1 MEEKLVATLAEWVV
15 KEIDNKDL
23 LPSAPEKLDDIF
35 QSVAAAK
42 RSALLLDFDGT
53 LAPFR
58 IDPTKVRPWAGVVN
72 LLEAIQHTNRTRIAI
87 VTGRP
92 AANVASQLRMKST
105 PEIWGLHGAER
116 LYPDGRIEEEELTAI
131 EQQALDNARS
141 SAHAADLGVRIEEKR
156 NAIVLHWRGVS
167 SHSAQGI
174 RRDARA
180 LLSPFVGAAGM
191 RLLQFDGGI
200 ELRTGRH
207 KGDAVRMILKE
218 LPAGAPVAYLGD
230 DTTDEDAFE
239 ALAGRG
245 LSVLVRRQWRH
256 GAAQVWLRPPVQLR
270 EFLAAWLHAIQ
281 L

>member
-1 MEEKLVATLAEWVV
+1 MEEKLVATLTEWAEE
-15 KEIDNKDL
+15 EIGNDDIF
-23 LPSAPEKLDDIF
+23 PSAPAKLGDFF
-35 QSVAAAK
+35 QSVAAAAQ
-42 RSALLLDFDGT
+42 SALLLDFDGT

-58 IDPTKVRPWAGVVN
+58 IDPAKVRPWAGVVD
-72 LLEAIQHTNRTRIAI
+72 LLEAIQQTNRTRMAI

-92 AANVASQLRMKST
+92 AAKVASQLSMKTT

-116 LYPDGRIEEEELTAI
+116 LYPDGRVEEEELAPQ
-131 EQQALDNARS
+131 EQEALDQARS
-141 SAHAADLGVRIEEKR
+141 AVKASGLGVRIEEKR

-167 SHSAQGI
+167 SHSAQGL
-174 RRDARA
+174 RRNARD
-180 LLSPFVGAAGM
+180 LLLPFAGAAGM

-200 ELRTGRH
+200 ELRAGRH

-218 LPAGAPVAYLGD
+218 LPAAAPIAYLGD

-270 EFLAAWLHAIQ
+270 EFLAAWLNATQ
-281 L
+281 N